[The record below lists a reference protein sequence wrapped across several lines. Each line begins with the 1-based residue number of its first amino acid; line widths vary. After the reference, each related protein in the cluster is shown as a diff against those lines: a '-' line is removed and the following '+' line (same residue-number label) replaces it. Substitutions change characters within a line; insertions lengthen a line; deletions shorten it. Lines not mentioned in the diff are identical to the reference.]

1 MKKRFVCIIVVFL
14 ILGWLY
20 YLSLPDYKVHF
31 SMSNS
36 HSHGTV
42 RETELDVVVF
52 KLWGYDELIKEI
64 EREHMEVNDYMDT
77 ELTINLYHFTTRK
90 NEPFK
95 TVVFEYE

>member
-1 MKKRFVCIIVVFL
+1 
-14 ILGWLY
+14 
-20 YLSLPDYKVHF
+20 
-31 SMSNS
+31 MSNS